1 MLSSSLVA
9 ETCHARPRISAPR
22 THGVVSDQWMA
33 GARMARR
40 SRIGKREIAW
50 SARLLV
56 TLGPAIW
63 LVSHNAP
70 AVAPI
75 TWALLGFFLFIL
87 PRSCR
92 ATKTDGTLCANNS
105 NGLLGGCQVRKHK
118 WQNAWRLIP
127 LHWRPASARPD
138 MVLIRRRS
146 AALIGSAPPP
156 APRANAGLWGTPA
169 AAVATIGT
177 IVTTLSFVVSIL
189 AWQFPIK

>member
-1 MLSSSLVA
+1 LSRAPKNIGVA
-9 ETCHARPRISAPR
+9 HPWSRVRSVD
-22 THGVVSDQWMA
+22 GGS
-33 GARMARR
+33 GMARG

-50 SARLLV
+50 FVRLLV
-56 TLGPAIW
+56 TFGPAIW
-63 LVSHNAP
+63 LVSLNAP
-70 AVAPI
+70 VAAPI
-75 TWALLGFFLFIL
+75 TWALLGFFLLIL

-105 NGLLGGCQVRKHK
+105 NGLLGGYHVRKHK

-138 MVLIRRRS
+138 MVLVRRRS
-146 AALIGSAPPP
+146 TAPIGSALPPP
-156 APRANAGLWGTPA
+156 PRADPGLWGTPA
-169 AAVATIGT
+169 AAVTTIVA